1 MDYSE
6 ELKNLLGR
14 PPSILLVEDDPHLA
28 EDLIS
33 YFEDEEWDITHAPCI
48 EDAGNR
54 LTENVYDLVLADFF
68 LPDGNSLT
76 LFDEIKK
83 RSPLTKV
90 LVMTGVREPD
100 MPIKAFKQGAAD
112 FLYKPFDLEELQEH
126 LSQLWDSKKRES
138 EKRVTAKDTLS
149 IKDIVGESRP
159 IKNVFRLI
167 ETVANTDVS
176 VLITG
181 ESGTGKELVAR
192 ALHDGSSRE
201 KKRLIAVN
209 CAAIPESLLEDEL
222 FGHVPGAYTD
232 AKGSRTGKFEE
243 AHQGTLFLDEIGEM
257 PRFLQVKLLR
267 VLEDGKIH
275 KLGTDRAISVDT
287 RVIAATNANLRDKI
301 EQGEFRTDLFFRL
314 NTVRIHIPPLRE
326 RREDVPLLVSHFMGR
341 SCKKFTLDPKEVEPD
356 ALRFLMNL
364 PWPGNV
370 RELRN
375 VVEGAV
381 LLSGKRSKLQID
393 DFAAISDAQD
403 LSRKN
408 LPADTIELPD
418 CGLDLNDLLSSL
430 EKDLIRQSL
439 ARCGGNKNKAA
450 ALLSLKRTTLV
461 AKLRRYGM
469 LKEGSGF

>member
-6 ELKNLLGR
+6 ELRSLLGR
-14 PPSILLVEDDPHLA
+14 PPSILLVEDDPNLA
-28 EDLIS
+28 ADLIS
-33 YFEDEEWDITHAPCI
+33 YFEDEDWDIVHAPCI
-48 EDAGNR
+48 EDAGKL

-68 LPDGNSLT
+68 LPDGNSLA

-100 MPIKAFKQGAAD
+100 MPIQAFKQGAAD
-112 FLYKPFDLEELQEH
+112 FLYKPFDLDELQEH
-126 LSQLWDSKKRES
+126 LSQLWDSKKRET
-138 EKRVTAKDTLS
+138 EKRKSSTEDSLS
-149 IKDIVGESRP
+149 IKDIVGESRA
-159 IKNVFRLI
+159 IQNVFRLI
-167 ETVANTDVS
+167 ETVANTNVS

-192 ALHDGSSRE
+192 ALHEGSARTT
-201 KKRLIAVN
+201 KPLIAVN

-287 RVIAATNANLRDKI
+287 RVIAATNADLRDKI

-326 RREDVPLLVSHFMGR
+326 RREDVPLLVAHFMEQ
-341 SCKKFTLDPKEVEPD
+341 SCQKFSLEPKEVEPD

-370 RELRN
+370 RELKN

-381 LLSGKRSKLQID
+381 LLSGKREKLEID

-408 LPADTIELPD
+408 LPPETVELPD
-418 CGLDLNDLLSSL
+418 CGLDLNDVLGKL

-439 ARCGGNKNKAA
+439 ARCGGNKNQAA

-469 LKEGSGF
+469 LHGSA